1 MIDANVFLSYLFPS
15 DKLEAA
21 KRIFRSEADPV
32 TILDVLEEVVYVGL
46 SINHGSKG
54 FKLKGEIVK
63 KGFSETDKLFLD
75 NLRAFLD
82 EYEIRLLEMPNDL
95 DAVLETMAD
104 NSLLP
109 SDALIVA
116 ACKYHRIKCIA
127 TFDSDFEKLKDFKIL
142 GEVGD
147 SVGFNRSNL

>member
-21 KRIFRSEADPV
+21 KRIFRSAEDPV

-46 SINHGSKG
+46 SLNHGSKG

-63 KGFSETDKLFLD
+63 KGFSEMDRQFLS

-82 EYEIRLLEMPNDL
+82 EYGIRLVETQNDL
-95 DAVLETMAD
+95 EAVLNVMAED
-104 NSLLP
+104 LLLP

-116 ACKYHRIKCIA
+116 TCMHHRIKCIA
-127 TFDSDFEKLKDFKIL
+127 TFDSDFNRLKDFEIL
-142 GEVGD
+142 REESG
-147 SVGFNRSNL
+147 